1 LLRSSPLW
9 DATQRMF
16 IVVYRRFGTA
26 LQGSSSQR
34 SLLGLDSMPITNS
47 NKEWK
52 IVLYFAHNYTFPY
65 NRINYLK
72 NQIEHNK
79 AHHKANSSANKKKC
93 VTFTYYSPQI
103 RKITNLFKHTDLK
116 IAFKNKNNILQLTK
130 PRNND
135 KIQNYKL
142 SGIYTLTCKTCK
154 RTYVGQTSRD
164 LKQRY
169 QEHIRYIKSNNPQS
183 AFALHILN
191 NRHEYGTINEIMTLL
206 KAIKHAPSLIPYEQL
221 FIQAHHQ
228 QNKLTAEQS
237 PGKHNPLIQLA
248 IDTTGTSHDHRS
260 TTFR

>member
-1 LLRSSPLW
+1 LLRSSSLW
-9 DATQRMF
+9 DVTQRMF

-26 LQGSSSQR
+26 YQPHLQGSSSQKC
-34 SLLGLDSMPITNS
+34 LLGLDLMPITNR

-52 IVLYFAHNYTFPY
+52 IILNIARNNTFPC
-65 NRINYLK
+65 NRINDIK

-79 AHHKANSSANKKKC
+79 AHHKANSSANKKKWD
-93 VTFTYYSPQI
+93 TFTYYSPQI

-116 IAFKNKNNILQLTK
+116 ITFKNKNNILQLTK
-130 PRNND
+130 PRNNN
-135 KIQNYKL
+135 KTQNYKL
-142 SGIYTLTCKTCK
+142 SGICTLTCKTCK
-154 RTYVGQTSRD
+154 RTYIGQTSRD

-169 QEHIRYIKSNNPQS
+169 QEHIRYVKSNNPQS

-228 QNKLTAEQS
+228 
-237 PGKHNPLIQLA
+237 
-248 IDTTGTSHDHRS
+248 
-260 TTFR
+260 